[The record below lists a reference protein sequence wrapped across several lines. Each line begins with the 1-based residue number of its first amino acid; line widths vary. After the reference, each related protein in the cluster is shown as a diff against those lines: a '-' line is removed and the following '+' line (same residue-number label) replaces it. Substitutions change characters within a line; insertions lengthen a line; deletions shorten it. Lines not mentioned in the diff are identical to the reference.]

1 MAQGQSNNPQ
11 QRPSGGTAMPEFDP
25 KWISVNIDG
34 DAVDF
39 MEKFGL
45 HLCAKQPGDNR
56 PGFNAMT
63 TSQIRNVF
71 SEVKRIGARGD
82 ENWEEEYPAFL
93 MLRPKIA
100 YNTARAVQR
109 TRDSRMTDFKKV
121 FDEAHKQVDHPDK
134 FRRFMMLLE
143 GIIAYHKVAGG
154 KD

>member
-1 MAQGQSNNPQ
+1 MAYMQANNPP
-11 QRPSGGTAMPEFDP
+11 QRSGGTSMPEFNP
-25 KWISVNIDG
+25 KWVSEGID
-34 DAVDF
+34 DKAIDF

-45 HLCAKQPGDNR
+45 YLCAKQPGDNR

-63 TSQIRNVF
+63 TSQIRNIF

-82 ENWEEEYPAFL
+82 EKWEEEYPSFL
-93 MLRPKIA
+93 MLRPKMA

-121 FDEAHKQVDHPDK
+121 FDAAHIQVDNPEK

>member
-1 MAQGQSNNPQ
+1 MAYSQSNKPQ
-11 QRPSGGTAMPEFDP
+11 QQRSSVSNAMPEFNP
-25 KWISVNIDG
+25 KWISEAIN
-34 DAVDF
+34 DAAVEF

-45 HLCAKQPGDNR
+45 FLCAKQPGDNR

-71 SEVKRIGARGD
+71 GEVKRISSRL
-82 ENWEEEYPAFL
+82 ENWEEEYPSFL
-93 MLRPKIA
+93 MLRPKVA

-109 TRDSRMTDFKKV
+109 IRDSRMTEFKKV
-121 FDEAHKQVDHPDK
+121 FDEAHAQVDGPDT

-143 GIIAYHKVAGG
+143 GIIAYHKVSGG

>member
-1 MAQGQSNNPQ
+1 MAQGQSHHQP
-11 QRPSGGTAMPEFDP
+11 RSGGGGNAMPQFDP
-25 KWISVNIDG
+25 KWVSEAIDN
-34 DAVDF
+34 DAIEF

-63 TSQIRNVF
+63 TAQIRNVF
-71 SEVKRIGARGD
+71 SEVKRIGARL

-109 TRDSRMTDFKKV
+109 TRDSRMMDFKKV
-121 FDEAHKQVDHPDK
+121 FDEAHGQVNDSET